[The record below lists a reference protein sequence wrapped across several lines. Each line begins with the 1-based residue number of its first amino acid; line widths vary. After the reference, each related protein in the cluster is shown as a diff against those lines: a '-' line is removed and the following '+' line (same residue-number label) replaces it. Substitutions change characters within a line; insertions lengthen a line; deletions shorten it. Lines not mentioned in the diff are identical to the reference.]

1 MARFNFRL
9 QQYLG
14 IKEQIEEQKELE
26 YAKALRKVQEE
37 RELLERLID
46 MRLNEIE
53 MLKKQINRRIE
64 PITIRRHNNTIEK
77 LKHNIIAQRERLAAA
92 EAFAEKKR
100 LELIEAM
107 KERKTIERVREN
119 ALEVYK
125 EEEKAQEFKQIDELV
140 SFKYASI

>member
-1 MARFNFRL
+1 MPRFSFRL

-37 RELLERLID
+37 KELLARLIE
-46 MRLNEIE
+46 MRLAEIE
-53 MLKKQINRRIE
+53 ALRTQINRRID
-64 PITIRRHNNTIEK
+64 PITIRRYNNTIEK
-77 LKHNIIAQRERLAAA
+77 LKHNITAQRERLKAA
-92 EAFAEKKR
+92 EVFAENKR

-107 KERKTIERVREN
+107 KERKAIEKVREN
-119 ALEVYK
+119 ALEIHK

-140 SFKYASI
+140 SFKYANI